1 MIKYNSAVLGLSL
14 VSMVAGLWLVYWS
27 PDSLH
32 TFIRYGMGS
41 ALSAI
46 GGSYAVIHLTLRR
59 QTGLERRA
67 SFAEVSAWLSMAFV
81 AAIAAYLLVNMP
93 FLATNP
99 PIREWSELGT
109 RFMWVLLLWG
119 LLAIVMRVRRGLAAV
134 VEDERD
140 RVIAARAERWA
151 RGALT
156 FCLIGLWVML
166 WFSPDSRLQWAT
178 PKMLACV
185 IFFMLLSASLARNA
199 VVAVMYWR
207 DRR

>member
-1 MIKYNSAVLGLSL
+1 MIKYNSKVLGLGL

-32 TFIRYGMGS
+32 AFIRYGMGS

-46 GGSYAVIHLTLRR
+46 GGSYAIIHLTLRG
-59 QTGLERRA
+59 QTGLERHA
-67 SFAEVSAWLSMAFV
+67 SSAELSAWLSMSFV
-81 AAIAAYLLVNMP
+81 AAITAYLLVNLP
-93 FLATNP
+93 FLATAP
-99 PIREWSELGT
+99 PLREWSELGA
-109 RFMWVLLLWG
+109 RLMWVLLFWG
-119 LLAIVMRVRRGLAAV
+119 ALAIVMRVRRGPAAV

-140 RVIAARAERWA
+140 RAIAARAERWA

-166 WFSPDSRLQWAT
+166 WFSPDRRLQWAT

-199 VVAVMYWR
+199 VAAAMYWR